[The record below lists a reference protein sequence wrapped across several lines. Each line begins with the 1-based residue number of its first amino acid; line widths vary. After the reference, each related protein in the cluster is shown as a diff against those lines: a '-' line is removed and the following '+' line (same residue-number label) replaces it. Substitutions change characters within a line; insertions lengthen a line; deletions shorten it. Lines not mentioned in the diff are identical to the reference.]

1 MTKYTSFLLIAFVFA
16 FSGCSIKYSFSGA
29 SIPPEA
35 QTVSVANFP
44 NMAPLVNPTL
54 SNTLT
59 EALKDRFLSQTNLQL
74 ISSYGDLQFEGSIVG
89 YKTAPVN
96 IQANSDAAAQNRLT
110 IAVKVKFT
118 NLLDPE
124 ANYETKF
131 SRYAEYDSSQSL
143 ADVES
148 GLVEQ
153 IVEELIEDIFNKA
166 VVNW

>member
-1 MTKYTSFLLIAFVFA
+1 MNKFIYTTFLLLSLLIA
-16 FSGCSIKYSFSGA
+16 SCSVKYSFTGA

-35 QTVSVANFP
+35 KTVSVANFP

-54 SNTLT
+54 SNTIT
-59 EALKDRFLSQTNLQL
+59 EALKDRFIAQTNLQL
-74 ISSYGDLQFEGSIVG
+74 IQSYGDLQFEGTIVT

-96 IQANSDAAAQNRLT
+96 IQAGSDAAAQNRLT
-110 IAVKVKFT
+110 IGVSVKFT
-118 NLLDPE
+118 NLIDPD

-131 SRYAEYDSSQSL
+131 TRYADYDSSQSL
-143 ADVES
+143 SAVES

-153 IVEELIEDIFNKA
+153 IVDEIIEDIFNKA